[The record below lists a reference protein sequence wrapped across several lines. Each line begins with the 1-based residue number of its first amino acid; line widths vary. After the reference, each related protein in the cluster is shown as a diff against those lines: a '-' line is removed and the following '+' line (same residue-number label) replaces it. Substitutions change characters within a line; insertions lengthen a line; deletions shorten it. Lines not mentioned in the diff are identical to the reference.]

1 MTTKSEI
8 GSIEGCENTI
18 AGDYIDLG
26 STDKALDLLAKRNL
40 TFDPHSPEARRVR
53 WKIDMRI
60 MPMIFAIYCLQLM
73 DKNSLSYAAIM
84 GIKEDANLTSSQY
97 SWLGSLV

>member
-1 MTTKSEI
+1 MKTKGELANME
-8 GSIEGCENTI
+8 EGGDSV
-18 AGDYIDLG
+18 AGDYIDL
-26 STDKALDLLAKRNL
+26 TRRDKVLGILAERDLN
-40 TFDPHSPEARRVR
+40 FDPNSPEAKRVR
-53 WKIDMRI
+53 WKIDLRI